1 MIVELI
7 GAPGAGKT
15 SLLPTVAA
23 FLATRGFTA
32 RTPVEAARPL
42 AARSLPGRVVARLAP
57 RQWRG
62 PLLWQTFY
70 HQSKVSRLR
79 FLAQNPY
86 FVWSVWRFQQARP
99 IRRADRD
106 HVWHWF
112 FHHTGVY
119 EFLRRRLQSD
129 EALLFDE
136 GFIHRVVQLFAS
148 ENETVAPEAVRVYV
162 DQLPIPDLL
171 IVPQAGGDV
180 CARRVYARG
189 LWERFRSKTP
199 EETARFLA
207 EAQVAVALAVE
218 RAREN
223 GWLVVEVDN
232 GGDDLAMTQA
242 ALRDALS
249 ALAIGRPQPAFGFNP
264 QPVR

>member
-1 MIVELI
+1 MIVEFI

-15 SLLPTVAA
+15 SLLPTVAE
-23 FLATRGFTA
+23 FLAVRGFAA
-32 RTPVEAARPL
+32 RTAVEAARPL
-42 AARSLPGRVVARLAP
+42 ASRSLPGRVVARLAP
-57 RQWRG
+57 APMRG
-62 PLLWQTFY
+62 PLLWQMFY
-70 HQSKVSRLR
+70 HQSKVSRLG
-79 FLAQNPY
+79 FMAQHPQ

-99 IRRADRD
+99 IGRADRD
-106 HVWHWF
+106 HVWRWF

-119 EFLRRRLQSD
+119 EFLRRRLRSD

-148 ENETVAPEAVRVYV
+148 ENETADPQAVSAYL
-162 DQLPIPDLL
+162 DQLPRPDLL
-171 IVPQAGGDV
+171 IFPRAAVDV

-207 EAQVAVALAVE
+207 QAQVVVQLAVE

-232 GGDDLAMTQA
+232 GGDDLAQTQA
-242 ALRDALS
+242 ALLDALS
-249 ALAIGRPQPAFGFNP
+249 ALSIVRPRPSLAFEPQPI
-264 QPVR
+264 R